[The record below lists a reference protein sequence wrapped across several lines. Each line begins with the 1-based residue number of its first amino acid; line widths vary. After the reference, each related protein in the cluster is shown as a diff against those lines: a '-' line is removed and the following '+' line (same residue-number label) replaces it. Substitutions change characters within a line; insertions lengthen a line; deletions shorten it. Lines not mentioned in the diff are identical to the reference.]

1 MGGPPPARL
10 AGASPTL
17 IASAGSGTHTR
28 VTTEPFMTSPFRLAL
43 LAGLLAGGCGAVSSS
58 APADHTVNEEGVR
71 HRQGLTNPTVNCV
84 ACHGA
89 ALTGDQ
95 GPSCT
100 SCHQKRW

>member
-1 MGGPPPARL
+1 
-10 AGASPTL
+10 
-17 IASAGSGTHTR
+17 
-28 VTTEPFMTSPFRLAL
+28 MTSFRLSL
-43 LAGLLAGGCGAVSSS
+43 VVGLLATACGGAISSS
-58 APADHTVNEEGVR
+58 APSDHTVNEEGIR
-71 HRQGLTNPTVNCV
+71 HRQGLQNPTVNCV